1 MAERVQN
8 VLLLA
13 SRLGSHDHGWP
24 VLSFLDRLARRGV
37 SAQVL
42 CHSSA
47 GDAVAGSGDRIIE
60 CPGLFHR
67 WQQALAI
74 RRLRLGEGVR
84 RPDLVHALQAGL
96 APAALALAERWGVP
110 YVLTVDEYP
119 RPGSRLRVSRHWCR
133 RLIAA
138 SHGLAADLSGQLA
151 VPAAWLSIVPP
162 GIETGPEAQPA
173 PRPREVPVIGTAG
186 PLVDESGFATFLNAA
201 RRVLEAG
208 LDAEFVIAGL
218 GPDEGDLRRRA
229 DRLGITDRVTFAGIP
244 AVGLR
249 FWDVLGLY
257 CQTATAPTV
266 GRTLAL
272 AMAHGVPSVATDV
285 EGLRAL
291 VVPNETGLRIPP
303 ENTGALAEAIL
314 TLLKDPARARRLG
327 QAGRALVRRD
337 YDPQAEVDSLV
348 AVYRDVLD
356 ADADAEPAPTPPA
369 AAAAT
374 RFS

>member
-1 MAERVQN
+1 MADRVRN

-13 SRLGSHDHGWP
+13 GRLGSHDHGWP
-24 VLSFLDRLARRGV
+24 VLSFLDRLAQRGV

-42 CHSSA
+42 CHLSSGPA
-47 GDAVAGSGDRIIE
+47 GCGPADRIIE
-60 CPGLFHR
+60 CPGLFHH

-74 RRLRLGEGVR
+74 RRLRLGEGLR

-110 YVLTVDEYP
+110 YVLTIDEYVG
-119 RPGSRLRVSRHWCR
+119 PGSRLRVSRRWCR

-138 SHGLAADLSGQLA
+138 SRALATELTGQLD
-151 VPAAWLSIVPP
+151 VPPTWLSVVPP
-162 GIETGPEAQPA
+162 GIETGPEPA
-173 PRPREVPVIGTAG
+173 LHVRPREVPVIGTAG

-218 GPDEGDLRRRA
+218 GPDEADLRRRA

-257 CQTATAPTV
+257 CQTATVPTV

-272 AMAHGVPSVATDV
+272 AMAHGVPSIATDV

-291 VVPNETGLRIPP
+291 VAHDETGLRVPP
-303 ENTGALAEAIL
+303 ENSGALADAIL
-314 TLLKDPARARRLG
+314 TLLKDPVRAHRLGHAARALI
-327 QAGRALVRRD
+327 QRD
-337 YDPQAEVDSLV
+337 FDPLAEVDSLV
-348 AVYRDVLD
+348 AVYRDVLG
-356 ADADAEPAPTPPA
+356 AEAPCPA
-369 AAAAT
+369 AALA
-374 RFS
+374 

>member
-1 MAERVQN
+1 MGDWVQN

-13 SRLGSHDHGWP
+13 NRLGSHDHGWP
-24 VLSFLDRLARRGV
+24 VVSFLDRLAQRGV

-42 CHSSA
+42 CHSAIGDEGTGPA
-47 GDAVAGSGDRIIE
+47 GRIIE

-74 RRLRLGEGVR
+74 RRLRLGERLR

-96 APAALALAERWGVP
+96 APAALALAERWQVP

-119 RPGSRLRVSRHWCR
+119 SPGARLRVSRRHCR

-138 SHGLAADLSGQLA
+138 SRALATELTGQLD
-151 VPAAWLSIVPP
+151 VPPAWLTVVPP
-162 GIETGPEAQPA
+162 GIETSAEPA
-173 PRPREVPVIGTAG
+173 RIVRPSEVPVIGTAG
-186 PLVDESGFATFLNAA
+186 PLTDESGFATFLNAA

-218 GPDEGDLRRRA
+218 GPDEADLRRRA
-229 DRLGITDRVTFAGIP
+229 DRLGITERVTFAGIP

-249 FWDVLGLY
+249 FWNVLGLY
-257 CQTATAPTV
+257 CQTATVPTV
-266 GRTLAL
+266 GRTAAL
-272 AMAHGVPSVATDV
+272 AMAHGVPSIATDV

-291 VVPNETGLRIPP
+291 VVHDETGLRVPP
-303 ENTGALAEAIL
+303 ENSGALAEAIL
-314 TLLKDPARARRLG
+314 ALLKDPVRARRLG
-327 QAGRALVRRD
+327 HAGRALIQHH

-356 ADADAEPAPTPPA
+356 AEAPAPCPTA
-369 AAAAT
+369 AHA
-374 RFS
+374 

>member
-1 MAERVQN
+1 MADEVHN

-24 VLSFLDRLARRGV
+24 VVSFLDRLGQRGV
-37 SAQVL
+37 SAQVI
-42 CHSSA
+42 CHSA
-47 GDAVAGSGDRIIE
+47 GADAEAGPADRIIE

-74 RRLRLGEGVR
+74 RRLRLGEGLV
-84 RPDLVHALQAGL
+84 RPDLVHALQASL

-110 YVLTVDEYP
+110 YVLTVDDYP
-119 RPGSRLRVSRHWCR
+119 GPGSRLRVSRHWCR

-138 SHGLAADLSGQLA
+138 SHALADELTQQLD
-151 VPAAWLSIVPP
+151 VPTGWLTVVPP
-162 GIETGPEAQPA
+162 GIETGPELGPVL
-173 PRPREVPVIGTAG
+173 RPREVPVIGTAG
-186 PLVDESGFATFLNAA
+186 PLVDESGIATFLNAA

-249 FWDVLGLY
+249 FWNVLGIY
-257 CQTATAPTV
+257 CQTATVPTV

-272 AMAHGVPSVATDV
+272 AMAHGVPSIATQV
-285 EGLRAL
+285 EGLSAL
-291 VVPNETGLRIPP
+291 VTHDETGLRVPP
-303 ENTGALAEAIL
+303 ENSGALAEAIL
-314 TLLKDPARARRLG
+314 SLLKDPVRARRLG
-327 QAGRALVRRD
+327 ASARELIQRD
-337 YDPQAEVDSLV
+337 YDVQAEVNSLV
-348 AVYRDVLD
+348 AVYRQVLG
-356 ADADAEPAPTPPA
+356 AEVPDPCPAPA
-369 AAAAT
+369 LV
-374 RFS
+374 